1 LISNCSGYGTR
12 NATVRIAGPSVRRD
26 VPLATCIDMTEE
38 LMKHTNQKSHRTAI
52 RHWMRCWPLA
62 RNAALFALA
71 ATALAAAPS
80 AAQTAVTSATELGI
94 DAAATFG
101 LGSQS
106 SIDFTLPG
114 SRFRMGF
121 FHPGSRISIEPAAG
135 FGYHKVEGSD
145 GQFLYDL
152 QLGALYHFSPITIIR
167 EGAGTTRITAPYVR
181 PFIGLTG
188 FSGGGGASDN
198 EFSAGA
204 GLGIKVPWRTD
215 LAWRLEA
222 NLAYGFDNKA
232 GRLGLLAG
240 LSYFP
245 R

>member
-1 LISNCSGYGTR
+1 
-12 NATVRIAGPSVRRD
+12 
-26 VPLATCIDMTEE
+26 ME
-38 LMKHTNQKSHRTAI
+38 HTNRKSHRTAS
-52 RHWMRCWPLA
+52 RRWMHRWPFT
-62 RNAALFALA
+62 RTAAWSAFA
-71 ATALAAAPS
+71 ATALAAAPLVAQN
-80 AAQTAVTSATELGI
+80 AAGNATELGI
-94 DAAATFG
+94 DAGATFG

-114 SRFRMGF
+114 TRFRMGF

-135 FGYHKVEGSD
+135 IGYHKVEGTD
-145 GQFLYDL
+145 GVFNYDL

-167 EGAGTTRITAPYVR
+167 EGSGTTRITAPYVR
-181 PFIGLTG
+181 PFVGLTG
-188 FSGGGGASDN
+188 FSGGGSSDN

>member
-1 LISNCSGYGTR
+1 MRLLPCRALDAPGY
-12 NATVRIAGPSVRRD
+12 S
-26 VPLATCIDMTEE
+26 LATCIDMKEE
-38 LMKHTNQKSHRTAI
+38 LMEHTNRKSHRVAI
-52 RHWMRCWPLA
+52 RRLTSCWPVA
-62 RNAALFALA
+62 RNAALVALA
-71 ATALAAAPS
+71 AAALAAAPA
-80 AAQTAVTSATELGI
+80 AAQSAVGNATELGI
-94 DAAATFG
+94 DAGATFG
-101 LGSQS
+101 LGSHS

-135 FGYHKVEGSD
+135 FGYHKVEGTS
-145 GQFLYDL
+145 GVFNYDL

-167 EGAGTTRITAPYVR
+167 EGSGATRITAPYVR
-181 PFIGLTG
+181 PFLGVTG
-188 FSGGGGASDN
+188 FSGGSGSSDH

-215 LAWRLEA
+215 LAWRLEG
-222 NLAYGFDNKA
+222 NLAYGFSNKA